1 MIISTRYW
9 IFGIFLGVT
18 LLGACNPVEQENPS
32 TPLPEAS
39 PTAEIRTA
47 TVTYTPPPAA
57 GNMSEPENTPTP
69 TTIPTTVDIS
79 PNPDQ
84 AEVVDVNV
92 SGASG
97 GYSFSVTISSPDVG
111 CSKYADW
118 WEVISEEGEL
128 FYRRILLHSHV
139 NEQPFTRSG
148 GPVPIEADTVV
159 LVRAHMNPGG
169 YGSLAMK
176 GSFKGGF
183 EPVELSPDFAEEL
196 EAMPPLPQDCDF

>member
-1 MIISTRYW
+1 MITGTRYW
-9 IFGIFLGVT
+9 ILVIFLGVS
-18 LLGACNPVEQENPS
+18 LLSACNSVEQENPS

-39 PTAEIRTA
+39 PTAEIKTA
-47 TVTYTPPPAA
+47 PVTYTPPA
-57 GNMSEPENTPTP
+57 GNMPEPENTPIR
-69 TTIPTTVDIS
+69 TTIPTIVDIL

-84 AEVVDVNV
+84 AEVLDVNV

-97 GYSFSVTISSPDVG
+97 GYSFSVTISSPDEG
-111 CSKYADW
+111 CSQYADW

-128 FYRRILLHSHV
+128 HYRRILLHSHV

-159 LVRAHMNPGG
+159 LVRAHMNPMG

-176 GSFKGGF
+176 GSFEAGF
-183 EPVELSPDFAEEL
+183 EPVELSPDFAAEL
-196 EAMPPLPQDCDF
+196 KLTPPLPQDCNF